1 MQACQNIF
9 IAQCDANANAR
20 KQSCQHK
27 RMARVLHNQ
36 RRTKISI
43 PALATPAG
51 TRINNT
57 RINGGNHAIAR
68 INNPL
73 AGQKPTE
80 MGAGAMAGEM
90 RQTKIADCQP
100 DTPHSCRWQSTR
112 AG

>member
-27 RMARVLHNQ
+27 GWRVCCIISVEP
-36 RRTKISI
+36 KISI
-43 PALATPAG
+43 PALATPAV

-73 AGQKPTE
+73 AVAEANRNGRRRD
-80 MGAGAMAGEM
+80 G
-90 RQTKIADCQP
+90 
-100 DTPHSCRWQSTR
+100 W
-112 AG
+112 

>member
-1 MQACQNIF
+1 MQACRTYSLPS
-9 IAQCDANANAR
+9 AMPMPTP

-57 RINGGNHAIAR
+57 RINGGNHAMAR

-73 AGQKPTE
+73 AGAE
-80 MGAGAMAGEM
+80 ANRNGRRREG
-90 RQTKIADCQP
+90 
-100 DTPHSCRWQSTR
+100 W
-112 AG
+112 

>member
-36 RRTKISI
+36 RQTKISI
-43 PALATPAG
+43 PALATPAR

-57 RINGGNHAIAR
+57 RINGSNHAIAR

-73 AGQKPTE
+73 A
-80 MGAGAMAGEM
+80 
-90 RQTKIADCQP
+90 
-100 DTPHSCRWQSTR
+100 R
-112 AG
+112 AEANRNGRRRDGW

>member
-43 PALATPAG
+43 PALATPADA
-51 TRINNT
+51 N
-57 RINGGNHAIAR
+57 
-68 INNPL
+68 
-73 AGQKPTE
+73 Q
-80 MGAGAMAGEM
+80 
-90 RQTKIADCQP
+90 
-100 DTPHSCRWQSTR
+100 
-112 AG
+112 

>member
-36 RRTKISI
+36 RRTKNQH
-43 PALATPAG
+43 TGAG
-51 TRINNT
+51 DTRQTRINNT

-73 AGQKPTE
+73 AVAEANRNGRRRD
-80 MGAGAMAGEM
+80 G
-90 RQTKIADCQP
+90 
-100 DTPHSCRWQSTR
+100 W
-112 AG
+112 